1 MANQAA
7 SKYPVGFYFTVSF
20 KGEDASFKEV
30 SGISKEIAVEE
41 VSGGGENRFK
51 YRLPSVA
58 NGQNLVLKRALIP
71 VGSKLMNWCS
81 STIDQG
87 LSKPIQTHAVSVSLL
102 NEKGKV
108 CKKWTFNNA
117 YPIKYS
123 ISDLKSDSNDLVI
136 ETIELAYSFFEIT
149 TKKSI
154 KGLFLN

>member
-7 SKYPVGFYFTVSF
+7 KYPVGFYFTLSF
-20 KGEDASFKEV
+20 KGEDAAFKEV
-30 SGISKEIAVEE
+30 SGISKEMTVEE

-51 YRLPSVA
+51 YRLPSVS
-58 NGQNLVLKRALIP
+58 NGQNLVLKRALMP

-123 ISDLKSDSNDLVI
+123 ISDLKSDSNDLVL